1 MTTRI
6 RLLTRSLAIATVFAS
21 QAAGAEAPPPAPAPP
36 PVLTLSGAL
45 RAAIANDPD
54 VPGSAAKL
62 ALDLEA
68 GEKDRAS
75 LLPSLKAEGAY
86 DYTHSNSQF
95 AFGTA
100 SDDYPAWS
108 AELEARQALFRFDW
122 SARRS
127 RARAQ
132 DVLAT
137 DRLKYR
143 AHYLL
148 MRVAERYMGV
158 LGASDEVS
166 QVEAEARAIRESL
179 DSTRK
184 RYEVDLVPGTDLKEA
199 QARSDL
205 AEANLLAAHEKLD
218 TARDLLALSTGNREV
233 TVPRLEESVR
243 FPALV
248 PADVDSW
255 VKAGSEFNPE
265 IAAARNQLVVAE
277 ADVRS
282 SRAEALPQLDL
293 VAKAGRNDS
302 TDFIL
307 GQRQDSAS
315 IGVALNVPIYAGGI
329 NSSNVRAAKAR
340 EDAARADL
348 NRLERETERQVR
360 QQFRLLKT
368 AYTQVE
374 AYERA
379 LESSLLAEKATHA
392 GYDAGTRTI
401 TDVLDAKSRVVQASR
416 NRNQSRYN
424 LLLYVLKLR
433 QVSGQIAEADFA
445 AIDQM
450 FTKP

>member
-1 MTTRI
+1 M
-6 RLLTRSLAIATVFAS
+6 AAVIAS
-21 QAAGAEAPPPAPAPP
+21 GAAGAEAPALTPASLPT
-36 PVLTLSGAL
+36 LTLSDAL

-62 ALDLEA
+62 ALDLET
-68 GEKDRAS
+68 GQRDRAS
-75 LLPSLKAEGAY
+75 LLPSLAVKGAY

-95 AFGTA
+95 AFGSA

-122 SARRS
+122 SARRK
-127 RARAQ
+127 RAEAQ
-132 DVLAT
+132 DALAT
-137 DRLKYR
+137 DGLMFR

-148 MRVAERYMGV
+148 MRVAERYLGV
-158 LGASDEVS
+158 LSASDEVT
-166 QVEAEARAIRESL
+166 QVEAEARAIKESL
-179 DSTRK
+179 EDTRK

-205 AEANLLAAHEKLD
+205 AEANLLSAHEKLD
-218 TARDLLALSTGNREV
+218 TARDLLALSTGNREAV
-233 TVPRLEESVR
+233 VPALQEDLR
-243 FPALV
+243 FPALA
-248 PADVDSW
+248 PADIAAW
-255 VKAGSEFNPE
+255 IKAGSEFNPE
-265 IAAARNQLVVAE
+265 IASARHQLVVAE

-282 SRAEALPQLDL
+282 SRADAMPQLDL

-315 IGVALNVPIYAGGI
+315 IGVSLNVPIYAGGI
-329 NSSNVRAAKAR
+329 NSSNVRASRAK
-340 EDAARADL
+340 EDAARADVV
-348 NRLERETERQVR
+348 RLEKETERVIR
-360 QQFRLLKT
+360 QQFRLLQT
-368 AYTQVE
+368 AYIQVG

-379 LESSLLAEKATHA
+379 LESSLLAEKATKA

-416 NRNQSRYN
+416 NRNETRYN
-424 LLLYVLKLR
+424 VLLYLLKLR
-433 QVSGQIAEADFA
+433 QASGQIAVADFA